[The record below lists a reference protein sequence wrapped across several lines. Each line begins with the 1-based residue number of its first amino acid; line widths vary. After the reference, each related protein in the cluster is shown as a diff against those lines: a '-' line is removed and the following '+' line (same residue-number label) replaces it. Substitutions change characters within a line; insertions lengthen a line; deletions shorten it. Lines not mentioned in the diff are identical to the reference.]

1 MATTSF
7 HHHPQLNH
15 PTEAAESNYI
25 QHEKDL
31 WLWLHLG
38 GWAWVKTIR
47 GFSSSSWVW
56 SPVHWVEHWPV
67 LLYFVTGRIC
77 VRIWHLWN
85 LESSKGVQSGTT
97 SCQRPF
103 LGKRERK
110 VSRLAPCLN
119 LTTLVALLAAWTK
132 CPLQGVQW
140 ERWTHSGASHRSVVR
155 SCLEWKVVQDVKLL
169 DAKDRSSTPW
179 DPNLFFFS
187 WEDLAR
193 SSSYYSPFYWHPPG
207 KLT

>member
-38 GWAWVKTIR
+38 GWGVKTIR

-110 VSRLAPCLN
+110 VSRLAPCHWIWRLWLLCLQLGRN
-119 LTTLVALLAAWTK
+119 AHCKACSGSDERTQGPRTALWWEAAW
-132 CPLQGVQW
+132 
-140 ERWTHSGASHRSVVR
+140 S
-155 SCLEWKVVQDVKLL
+155 
-169 DAKDRSSTPW
+169 
-179 DPNLFFFS
+179 
-187 WEDLAR
+187 
-193 SSSYYSPFYWHPPG
+193 G
-207 KLT
+207 KLSKMWNCWMPKIGATLPEIPTLGSSICSFFLGKIL